1 MFFRNTTNISK
12 NVDQSSSSTFSNG
25 SLQGTQLAP
34 LDAHAGHGE
43 ALLTAV
49 DLPRAA
55 RPDTRRR
62 DAVCQKNFDVTD
74 IFQMA
79 SCIMVTQDSLQT
91 LGSAKEIAPLD
102 FVLWQGVLRVRRGV
116 WAKGLKDQRSWS
128 NCRMDIQS
136 QHFLIQHASRMRH
149 KSQSLVLSASFSITS
164 RKRTYMY
171 TIATLV
177 GMEFP
182 SLHHTKLQQP
192 SPNQSRAAMR
202 FARADR
208 ACWGSNPET
217 KAQPTWYHEYV
228 MSHELSWV

>member
-1 MFFRNTTNISK
+1 MLFRNTTNISK
-12 NVDQSSSSTFSNG
+12 KVDQSSSCTFSNG

-55 RPDTRRR
+55 RPDTARRR
-62 DAVCQKNFDVTD
+62 DAVCQKKNFDVTD

-116 WAKGLKDQRSWS
+116 
-128 NCRMDIQS
+128 
-136 QHFLIQHASRMRH
+136 
-149 KSQSLVLSASFSITS
+149 
-164 RKRTYMY
+164 
-171 TIATLV
+171 
-177 GMEFP
+177 
-182 SLHHTKLQQP
+182 
-192 SPNQSRAAMR
+192 
-202 FARADR
+202 
-208 ACWGSNPET
+208 
-217 KAQPTWYHEYV
+217 
-228 MSHELSWV
+228 